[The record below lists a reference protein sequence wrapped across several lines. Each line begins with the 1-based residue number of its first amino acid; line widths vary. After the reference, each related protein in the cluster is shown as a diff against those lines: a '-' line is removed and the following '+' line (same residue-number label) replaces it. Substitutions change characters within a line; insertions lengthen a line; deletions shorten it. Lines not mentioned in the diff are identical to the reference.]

1 MPSINSSTFSDPEKY
16 TSGKPLNSAASPTS
30 GLGKLNL
37 AGRHSI
43 LLKYNIQ
50 KTYLY
55 FSDFFLKYLFG
66 MAEKGQYQQVPPQVI
81 PPPYGPADP
90 PPAYTTGP
98 YMPGEGYQAPPTVL
112 LGAPTTA
119 GGPPTVVTVVK
130 VGQWGP
136 YPMQVACPQ
145 CSARVMTETSAS
157 PGLLTWLLSG
167 ALVFVG

>member
-1 MPSINSSTFSDPEKY
+1 MICRE
-16 TSGKPLNSAASPTS
+16 GM
-30 GLGKLNL
+30 NL
-37 AGRHSI
+37 CFCVGYI
-43 LLKYNIQ
+43 FFNCLLVN
-50 KTYLY
+50 
-55 FSDFFLKYLFG
+55 
-66 MAEKGQYQQVPPQVI
+66 MAEKAQYSQVPPQV
-81 PPPYGPADP
+81 PPPYAPVDP

-98 YMPGEGYQAPPTVL
+98 YMAEGYQAPPTVV

-167 ALVFVG
+167 ALVFVGCWLGCCLIPCCIPECQDIEHRCPNCKAHLGTFRRM